1 MFVRLLS
8 AAALT
13 SGLFVTP
20 AQPDSTA
27 AVTTLH
33 YKVGIVAQSTI
44 DLSAVGAGEQ
54 KNTAGFTGF
63 FTMTLQDTTGGK
75 ALTMVLDSMAIDSA
89 TQGQAMLQAAADSS
103 KGSTWTGLLT
113 EKGKIDNLVFVQ
125 GGPGAQQF
133 EAVLAG
139 FFPRGAAHTRK
150 KGDVWSDTLSY
161 TSTSDGGSN
170 SIKMMTTFTAA
181 GEGMYN
187 NAKALTINTTSVT
200 SSAGSQSTPGGDMQ
214 MEGTGKGVGT
224 YYVTKEGTYLGGTN
238 TLDSDILIT
247 TSQAPVPIPLK
258 AHTVISISSF

>member
-8 AAALT
+8 TAALAG
-13 SGLFVTP
+13 GLAVTP
-20 AQPDSTA
+20 VQPDPATA
-27 AVTTLH
+27 ITTLH

-44 DLSAVGAGEQ
+44 DLSAMGAGEQ
-54 KNTAGFTGF
+54 KNTSGFTGY
-63 FTMTLQDTTGGK
+63 FTMTLKDTTGGK
-75 ALTMVLDSMAIDSA
+75 ALTVVLDSMSIDSA

-103 KGSTWTGLLT
+103 KGSSWKGLLT

-139 FFPRGAAHTRK
+139 FFPRGAAHTKK
-150 KGDVWSDTLSY
+150 KGDVWTDTLTY
-161 TSTSDGGSN
+161 NSTSDAGST
-170 SIKMMTTFTAA
+170 SIKMETTFTAA

-200 SSAGSQSTPGGDMQ
+200 SSVASQEGPGGDLQ
-214 MEGTGKGVGT
+214 IEGGGNGIGA
-224 YYVTKEGTYLGGTN
+224 YYVTKDGTYLGGSN
-238 TLDSDILIT
+238 TVDSDLIIT

-258 AHTVISISSF
+258 THTIVTISSF